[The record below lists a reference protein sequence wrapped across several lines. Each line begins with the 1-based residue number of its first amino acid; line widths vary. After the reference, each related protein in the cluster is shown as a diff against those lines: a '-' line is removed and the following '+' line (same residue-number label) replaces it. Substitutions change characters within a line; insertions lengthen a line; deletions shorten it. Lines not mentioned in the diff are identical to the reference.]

1 MISITLVNIDGTTNV
16 ISDILSFNFVKD
28 CYTPYT
34 SLSAA
39 FLSDGIS
46 PENVREIK
54 LCINSKLVHHGIAD
68 TLDVC
73 TQNGTTVCKITS
85 RGFTSLLTQN
95 QLEPGLKP
103 NISFN
108 SLMESFCTIP
118 HVLHENNSDTSN
130 YIYVKPN
137 SDMWDGIANL
147 SYKLYGTYPYIRDA
161 NTVRITPVSTPES
174 FSYDNA
180 ELLKS
185 GTRRTTKHMI
195 SDYHMTNIDGDYGD
209 FDLTDQNVRAL
220 DIVRNFYFEL
230 DLQYLSSPMNALY
243 FRDKFNT
250 RKAISHY
257 CLYSGYNSEDISD
270 VVSFGSVEEKR
281 INAVRIFGSS
291 KGIFTELSVFSDS
304 FYQ

>member
-1 MISITLVNIDGTTNV
+1 MLRLTLTNIDGTSTV
-16 ISDILSFNFVKD
+16 ISNILSFNFTKD

-34 SLSAA
+34 TLSAV
-39 FLSDGIS
+39 FLCDETSL
-46 PENVREIK
+46 ENVNQIMLHVNLR
-54 LCINSKLVHHGIAD
+54 LVHHGLAD
-68 TLDVC
+68 TIDVF
-73 TQNGTTVCKITS
+73 TQNGSTFCKITS

-108 SLMESFCTIP
+108 SLMESFVTLP
-118 HVLHENNSDTSN
+118 FVLHENNSDTSN
-130 YIYVKPN
+130 YIYVKPS

-147 SYKLYGTYPYIRDA
+147 SYKLYGTYPYIRST
-161 NTVRITPVSTPES
+161 NTVRITPVSSPES
-174 FSYDNA
+174 FSYTDSD
-180 ELLKS
+180 LIKS
-185 GTRRTTKHMI
+185 GLRRTTKHML
-195 SDYHMTNIDGDYGD
+195 SDYHMQDIEGEYGSY
-209 FDLTDQNVRAL
+209 DLTNHDVRDL
-220 DIVRNFYFEL
+220 KIVRHLYQEL
-230 DLQYLSSPMNALY
+230 DYQYLDEPIEALY

-250 RKAISHY
+250 RKALAYY

-291 KGIFTELSVFSDS
+291 KGIFTELSAFSDS